1 MRPWAVQKVKLTRY
15 QIERMAVYLALNSLI
30 QEITIEEHYN
40 SGIGASHRAVYH
52 TGKIE
57 RDWEEE
63 ITDVS
68 NW

>member
-1 MRPWAVQKVKLTRY
+1 MEKVKLTRQ
-15 QIERMAVYLALNSLI
+15 QIERMAVYLALNSSI
-30 QEITIEEHYN
+30 QEITIEEYYD
-40 SGIGASHRAVYH
+40 SGIGASHKAVYH

-68 NW
+68 TW